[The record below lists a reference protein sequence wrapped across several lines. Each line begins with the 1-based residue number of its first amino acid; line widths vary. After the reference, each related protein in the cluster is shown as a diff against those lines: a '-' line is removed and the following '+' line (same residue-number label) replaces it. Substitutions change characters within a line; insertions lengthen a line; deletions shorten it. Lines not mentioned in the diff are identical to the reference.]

1 MEKEHQDRQIE
12 EAVEKA
18 LQSMERDVK
27 RRAKLCAAEIEQAKA
42 EERERCAK
50 ICDEVSLV
58 NYEAYLEETDERM
71 VEAYSHAVRE
81 LAKAELKIRGDS

>member
-1 MEKEHQDRQIE
+1 MDKQSE

-42 EERERCAK
+42 EERERCADVCEEMAVQADRFGIK
-50 ICDEVSLV
+50 LADKPSLIQAQ
-58 NYEAYLEETDERM
+58 AYRF
-71 VEAYSHAVRE
+71 A
-81 LAKAELKIRGDS
+81 AKEIRGGK